1 MNIHNKNAA
10 AKAAMNKRRDEF
22 RTRRVGARMTRNRSK
37 LTQIFWG
44 ALLCAVAAVPVQAE
58 EFKTNDKLSG
68 VTSARY
74 TMYFELI
81 FGKPETDCKIDSAEW
96 YAAMD
101 RVASQSTKLRF
112 VSRKAEAD
120 ENMKCAQKEE
130 SEGKCH
136 LDLKHHDDDLPMC
149 RMNVT
154 EPMPELDF
162 LVTVSKID
170 NICVAEVAAK
180 LTDEIVGQTKFK
192 STGRDNSVTRAEMW
206 DSTYWVK
213 NREQYL
219 TRSVIEVSEEMMK
232 NLVYEWTRGNCSDC
246 DIIGDG
252 GAPPKWVVEGQQ
264 WGPWPHDNI
273 AAGIETLLP
282 EEPARLH
289 DNIAAGIEQDD
300 AKLVVMCDPDK
311 GRALHGSGEIDLIGG
326 PGLILIFLREPRANW
341 PKDAKVAV
349 MTTADDGRRYSS
361 PSYGFAI
368 ESTTLML
375 KNTATWELNVMGDAK
390 KSFTI
395 RAGAYTRTFP
405 AVNLRKAVEPVL
417 QACDDHW

>member
-1 MNIHNKNAA
+1 MSEDKHI
-10 AKAAMNKRRDEF
+10 AAMNKRRDEL
-22 RTRRVGARMTRNRSK
+22 RTRRVGARMARNRGK

-44 ALLCAVAAVPVQAE
+44 ALLCAVAAVAVQAE

-68 VTSARY
+68 VTSVRY
-74 TMYFELI
+74 TMYFELM
-81 FGKPETDCKIDSAEW
+81 FGKPETDCKIDFAEW

-112 VSRKAEAD
+112 VSWKAEAD
-120 ENMKCAQKEE
+120 ENVKRAQKEQ

-136 LDLKHHDDDLPMC
+136 WDLKHHDDDLPFC
-149 RMNVT
+149 NLSPQ
-154 EPMPELDF
+154 EPMPDLWF
-162 LVTVSKID
+162 FVSVAKID
-170 NICVAEVAAK
+170 NTCVAEVAAK

-192 STGRDNSVTRAEMW
+192 ATGRDNSVTRAEMW

-213 NREQYL
+213 NSEQYL
-219 TRSVIEVSEEMMK
+219 TASVINVSEDMIK
-232 NLVYEWTRGNCSDC
+232 NLIYEWTRANCSDC

-252 GAPPKWVVEGQQ
+252 GAPPKWVFEGRQ

-273 AAGIETLLP
+273 AAGIGTLLP

-311 GRALHGSGEIDLIGG
+311 GRALHGSRETDLLGN
-326 PGLILIFLREPRANW
+326 PGLILIFLHEPRANW
-341 PKDAKVAV
+341 SKDAKVAV
-349 MTTADDGRRYSS
+349 MTTSDDGRHYSS

-368 ESTTLML
+368 ELTTLML

-395 RAGAYTRTFP
+395 KAGAYTRTFP

-417 QACDDHW
+417 RACNDRW